1 MINMNR
7 LLFATILFFICF
19 LALVYIL
26 IPKYFVFADLKK
38 EILEKQN
45 ELQKKQIY
53 FSNLQKMSKQSSQYQ
68 EALEKIN
75 SATPN
80 SLSIASLLNYFQIKS
95 LENGL
100 FLRNASKSADDVSFT
115 QTKEPKEAEL
125 KQALFNLDLIGD
137 FYALTNFLK
146 AIEKSSRMIEMQKID
161 IKLSDQEGFL
171 NIKLTLK
178 VFYK

>member
-1 MINMNR
+1 MNQ
-7 LLFATILFFICF
+7 LLFVTILFFICF
-19 LALVYIL
+19 LSLVYIL

-45 ELQKKQIY
+45 ELQKKQVY
-53 FSNLQKMSKQSSQYQ
+53 FSNLQKMSKQLNQYQ
-68 EALEKIN
+68 EVLEKIN

-80 SLSIASLLNYFQIKS
+80 NLSIASLLNYFQIKS

-100 FLRNASKSADDVSFT
+100 FLRNASKNANDISFA
-115 QTKEPKEAEL
+115 QTKELKEIEL
-125 KQALFNLDLIGD
+125 KQASFNLDLIGD
-137 FYALTNFLK
+137 FYALVNFLK
-146 AIEKSSRMIEMQKID
+146 TIEKSSRMIEVQKID
-161 IKLSDQEGFL
+161 IKLADQEGFL